1 MKSPPRYT
9 YLEMERLIAEH
20 IVGKRAKRDREILRS
35 YFLDGYT
42 YEEIAEQQGM
52 SANQIGRIIR
62 GRGDPLLLMIDTER
76 W

>member
-1 MKSPPRYT
+1 MKTKPRYS
-9 YLEMERLIAEH
+9 YLEMDRLIAEY

-42 YEEIAEQQGM
+42 YEEIAEQQDM

-62 GRGDPLLLMIDTER
+62 SRGDPLLLMIDTDG